1 MDHAKD
7 VDALEQRINELCY
20 AERYRDAES
29 ILRELLD
36 RLREVTLP
44 DEKRIMRTL
53 HNLACVLFQQSKLVS
68 VPAGNDSALDSAA
81 AVLRTL
87 LQMQVSL
94 LGPGHE
100 DVLETKRNLDEVQRT
115 FDELPDMP
123 LEEAEATAEAT
134 SDDAAA
140 VREGCGGDERTAES
154 LPTETLRDP
163 SFAATVEAVHRQL
176 SSNPTEEE
184 FEGAKVRLSEALRTF
199 FEWPDK
205 QETQNRASFHMEEL
219 YALQRRLRR
228 KVGGVM
234 GRPARIDDRF
244 GRHLF
249 FKTSTNALRVSHL
262 FRRVLHGTYGAMTML
277 TSSGWTRTGSPSTS
291 TTSKLCITD
300 DDPLCA
306 EPLHTA
312 ERDRMPTRSLAPR
325 CRKLATG
332 TSANFGSIL
341 RRRRRWGNGL
351 SGAITAVVATAI
363 AMPAAR
369 AMEPRSTAT
378 TADEHVK
385 KRRHTQGETSRTFR
399 TWPSMTYL
407 RR

>member
-7 VDALEQRINELCY
+7 VSALEQRIKELCY

-154 LPTETLRDP
+154 LPTETLRDR
-163 SFAATVEAVHRQL
+163 SFAATVEAVRRQL
-176 SSNPTEEE
+176 RSNPTEEE
-184 FEGAKVRLSEALRTF
+184 FEGAEVRLSEALRTF
-199 FEWPDK
+199 FEWPEK
-205 QETQNRASFHMEEL
+205 QGIVPH
-219 YALQRRLRR
+219 
-228 KVGGVM
+228 GGAV
-234 GRPARIDDRF
+234 R
-244 GRHLF
+244 
-249 FKTSTNALRVSHL
+249 
-262 FRRVLHGTYGAMTML
+262 
-277 TSSGWTRTGSPSTS
+277 S
-291 TTSKLCITD
+291 TT
-300 DDPLCA
+300 
-306 EPLHTA
+306 TA
-312 ERDRMPTRSLAPR
+312 S
-325 CRKLATG
+325 
-332 TSANFGSIL
+332 
-341 RRRRRWGNGL
+341 
-351 SGAITAVVATAI
+351 
-363 AMPAAR
+363 
-369 AMEPRSTAT
+369 
-378 TADEHVK
+378 
-385 KRRHTQGETSRTFR
+385 
-399 TWPSMTYL
+399 
-407 RR
+407 

>member
-249 FKTSTNALRVSHL
+249 FNERTARFEPVPAGVTRYLRGHDHVDFLGLDAHGKPIYINHEQVVHHG
-262 FRRVLHGTYGAMTML
+262 RRPAVRRAAAHSRARPYA
-277 TSSGWTRTGSPSTS
+277 
-291 TTSKLCITD
+291 
-300 DDPLCA
+300 DP
-306 EPLHTA
+306 
-312 ERDRMPTRSLAPR
+312 SLAPR